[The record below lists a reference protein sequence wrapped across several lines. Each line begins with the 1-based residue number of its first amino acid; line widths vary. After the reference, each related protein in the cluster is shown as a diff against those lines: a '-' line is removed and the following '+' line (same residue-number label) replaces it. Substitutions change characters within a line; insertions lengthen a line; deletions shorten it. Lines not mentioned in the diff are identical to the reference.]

1 MGDFTNLL
9 QAPDVARAGML
20 ELFRPESRAQT
31 DRAADIRALRQA
43 DLNPP
48 EPEPEASRR
57 ALTTGGLWQ

>member
-1 MGDFTNLL
+1 MGDLTNLL

-31 DRAADIRALRQA
+31 DRAADVRALRQA

-57 ALTTGGLWQ
+57 ALITGGLGQ